1 MFGKIRA
8 KILGISKN
16 FLAAT
21 PMSVINIKQP
31 IKHEIIQADITSV
44 VWLGF
49 SEIALILVVFTNSD
63 DSNCATNS
71 ILLQESLLLMWTRIY
86 FNYLFRNT
94 IKNFGFYIKLNSTQI
109 ESWRSLPHL
118 IIFRRTLLEVDS
130 FIITLHFLGKI
141 YWKLNQILLDCMPLR
156 INTWLFQNMLKISAL
171 SSFETCATTYSGV
184 VIPVRF
190 QQSQG
195 ATQHNYK
202 KRKYPWYTRQIA

>member
-141 YWKLNQILLDCMPLR
+141 Y
-156 INTWLFQNMLKISAL
+156 
-171 SSFETCATTYSGV
+171 
-184 VIPVRF
+184 
-190 QQSQG
+190 
-195 ATQHNYK
+195 
-202 KRKYPWYTRQIA
+202 